1 MVFISKNI
9 PRYREIILN
18 KAQVAFYSYNRK
30 SFVKQKW
37 LLNDAKSL
45 TLSEVFKQN
54 IFIVSDYNL
63 VSVFFI
69 FYARIFRK
77 TCYIASDWNEVQKIS
92 GFTKIRKYVTE
103 LFAHGFIQGS
113 PLSAPISK
121 KTKISALL
129 YMTSIISFKQN
140 LNINREIDFVYIG
153 QLIDRKRISYVVKVF
168 NELTIKGYKCE
179 IHGFTGLESPNIKE
193 ICKSASFPVNSS
205 CSWKECQ
212 KILANSSTLFY
223 PSKEDVWG
231 LTITE
236 SLNNGCMPMFSEAVI
251 SGEYYSKVIPQIL
264 NFKLKLKIDQDITN
278 CEKVLNISI
287 EKRFEISTNFRKH
300 EELLVKKSVN
310 SLKMLKH

>member
-1 MVFISKNI
+1 MVFISKNV

-18 KAQVAFYSYNRK
+18 KAQVAVYSYNTK

-37 LLNDAKSL
+37 LINNAKTL
-45 TLSEVFKQN
+45 TLTEVFKQN

-153 QLIDRKRISYVVKVF
+153 QLIDRKRISYTVKVF
-168 NELTIKGYKCE
+168 NELTSKGYKCE
-179 IHGFTGLESPNIKE
+179 IYGFTGLESNNIKD
-193 ICKSASFPVNSS
+193 ICNSASFPVNSS
-205 CSWKECQ
+205 CSWEECQ
-212 KILANSSTLFY
+212 KILANSS
-223 PSKEDVWG
+223 
-231 LTITE
+231 
-236 SLNNGCMPMFSEAVI
+236 
-251 SGEYYSKVIPQIL
+251 
-264 NFKLKLKIDQDITN
+264 
-278 CEKVLNISI
+278 
-287 EKRFEISTNFRKH
+287 
-300 EELLVKKSVN
+300 N
-310 SLKMLKH
+310 SFFCA